1 MFSPTLILIA
11 RAIHILSGVYWAG
24 SIFVTAGTLLPAM
37 RNPGAGPVLGPVMKT
52 LGMRIGVAAI
62 LTILAG
68 LYLMAALHP
77 HDSSPSGIVLGVG
90 AAAAILA
97 FLVALFISM
106 PSGRKLAALL
116 AAKDLAADE
125 KNRQM
130 AALQGR
136 VALAARLMAGFLGLA
151 VLCMAVFRYAG
162 LL

>member
-24 SIFVTAGTLLPAM
+24 SIFVVAGTLLPAM
-37 RNPGAGPVLGPVMKT
+37 RNPGAGPVLGPVMKG
-52 LGMRIGVAAI
+52 LGMRVGIAAL
-62 LTILAG
+62 LTIFAG

-90 AAAAILA
+90 AAAAVLA
-97 FLVALFISM
+97 FLVALVISM

-116 AAKDLAADE
+116 AAKDLAAEE

-130 AALQGR
+130 AVLQGR
-136 VALAARLMAGFLGLA
+136 VALAARLMAGLLGIA

>member
-24 SIFVTAGTLLPAM
+24 SMFVMAGTLLPAM
-37 RNPGAGPVLGPVMKT
+37 RNPGAGPVLGPVMKG
-52 LGMRIGVAAI
+52 LGMRVGVAAI

-106 PSGRKLAALL
+106 PSGRKLTALL

-136 VALAARLMAGFLGLA
+136 MALGARLMAGLLGLA